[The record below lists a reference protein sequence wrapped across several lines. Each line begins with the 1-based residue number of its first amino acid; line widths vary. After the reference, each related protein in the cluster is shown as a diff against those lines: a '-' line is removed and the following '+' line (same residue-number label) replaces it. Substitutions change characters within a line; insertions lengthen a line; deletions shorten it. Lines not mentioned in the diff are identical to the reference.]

1 MHKERG
7 GLELKDEG
15 AQRNKKKGVFGVGQG
30 RHTKRH
36 REKVGVWSLEFRHEE
51 GNLQKE
57 KKEEQ

>member
-1 MHKERG
+1 
-7 GLELKDEG
+7 LKDEG